1 MTLNADDR
9 FWMQQLTSESEGVMS
24 LWRTYIIIVAVIVG
38 FLASAKP
45 SLDQRFFIAALFLIV
60 AVYNLVPMYLAQV
73 RVEKISCMLTKSGNV
88 DSALARRSK
97 PEQLVGLHIL
107 VDAAVVVFVLWP

>member
-1 MTLNADDR
+1 
-9 FWMQQLTSESEGVMS
+9 MS

-45 SLDQRFFIAALFLIV
+45 SFDQRFFIVALFVII

-73 RVEKISCMLTKSGNV
+73 RVKKISCILTKSGNV

-97 PEQLVGLHIL
+97 PEQLLGLHIL
-107 VDAAVVVFVLWP
+107 VDAAVVGFIFWL